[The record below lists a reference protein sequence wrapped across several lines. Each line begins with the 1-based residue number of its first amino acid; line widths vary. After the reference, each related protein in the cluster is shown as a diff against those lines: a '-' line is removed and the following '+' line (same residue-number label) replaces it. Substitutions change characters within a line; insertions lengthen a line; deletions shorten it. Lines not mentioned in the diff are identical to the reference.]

1 MDKGMKLRMGLL
13 SVFLLAGAL
22 MGAVAQQVNINTYR
36 EQILRNVRLNPNMV
50 QERPYKNYRC
60 DIEPFI
66 KTKWGQRAPYNNY
79 CPTLNGNRCITGC
92 GATAMAQLMYYYKW
106 PLDDTKGIPA
116 YCTAR
121 NKIQVGA
128 LPPTRFVWGKM
139 TPSPVVGSEEADAV
153 AQLLLYCGASLQM
166 DYGTDYSTSNTNAVA
181 NALKTYF
188 KYSNSVRVL
197 KRKDYSWD
205 EWEEIIYNELAQGH
219 AVLYRGANA
228 NEEGHI
234 FLIDGYDKRGYFHFN
249 WGWGG
254 DDDGFFKLSLEG
266 TEHDRPSVSYT
277 SEHFAIV
284 GAHRTLGTFGQIITK
299 DRNLTIDKLGYS
311 SNLLAPLR
319 GKEVFQPL
327 RVTCYLSNTVGR
339 DCKPDIAI
347 GVYRGGKLVDTYPLY
362 GQQVKKG
369 TKVAKRFVINRL
381 YTDMAEGDYVLRVV
395 CKDMKRYIWIPVL
408 EADNHALKL
417 HVEGGRVSVGKW

>member
-1 MDKGMKLRMGLL
+1 MFLRRWGCVLL
-13 SVFLLAGAL
+13 LLAAAL
-22 MGAVAQQVNINTYR
+22 TEATAQQLNINTYR
-36 EQILRNVRLNPNMV
+36 DQILRNVRLNPNLT

-66 KTKWGQRAPYNNY
+66 KTKWGQRAPYNTH
-79 CPTLNGNRCITGC
+79 CPTLNGNRCLTGC
-92 GATAMAQLMYYYKW
+92 GATAMAQLMYYYRW
-106 PLDDTKGIPA
+106 PLDDTKDIPA
-116 YCTAR
+116 FVTSR

-139 TPSPVVGSEEADAV
+139 SPSPAVATEEAEAV
-153 AQLLLYCGASLQM
+153 AQLLAYCGASLQM
-166 DYGTDYSTSNTNAVA
+166 DYGTDYSTSNIYTIA

-188 KYSNSVRVL
+188 KYSNSVKVL
-197 KRKDYSWD
+197 KCKDYSWD

-254 DDDGFFKLSLEG
+254 NDDGYFKLSLEG

-284 GAHRTLGTFGQIITK
+284 GAHRTLGSFGQIITK
-299 DRNLTIDKLGYS
+299 DRNLTVDKLGYS
-311 SNLLAPLR
+311 VKQLAPLKGR
-319 GKEVFQPL
+319 DVFQPL

-347 GVYRGGKLVDTYPLY
+347 GIYRGDKLVDTYPLY
-362 GQQVKKG
+362 GQQLKKG
-369 TKVAKRFVINRL
+369 MKVAKRFVIDRL
-381 YTDMAEGDYVLRVV
+381 YTDMPEGDYVLRVV
-395 CKDMKRYIWIPVL
+395 CKDTKRYIWIPVL

-417 HVEGGRVSVGKW
+417 HIERGKVSVNALR